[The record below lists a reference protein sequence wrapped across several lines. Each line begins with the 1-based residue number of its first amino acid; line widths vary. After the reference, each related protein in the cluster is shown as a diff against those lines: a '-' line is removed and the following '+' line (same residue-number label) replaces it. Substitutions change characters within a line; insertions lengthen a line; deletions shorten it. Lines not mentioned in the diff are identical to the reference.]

1 MRQAEKDVAHARRAL
16 EDGDYEWACF
26 AAQQGAEKAVK
37 ALLQHLGVDAWGHSI
52 AFLLAAIPDHMR
64 PDPSV
69 LDGAKELDRHYIPAR
84 YPDAHPAGAPLDFY
98 TRGDA
103 ERAIGHAERIMEYVR
118 GRLATP

>member
-52 AFLLAAIPDHMR
+52 AFLLAAIPDDLR

-98 TRGDA
+98 TRADA